1 MITQYEVPRY
11 LEQQLPVFSCQ
22 LQLAALK
29 MNIYQELQHFT
40 DYTKQAIL
48 QHNYALVK
56 RCFRLAD
63 KLYMQG
69 DSVVKSAIENTFIFS
84 FSSFM
89 SRDNV
94 EKLILKSL
102 IPERLFTLYLK
113 QIGKSGC

>member
-11 LEQQLPVFSCQ
+11 LEQQLPVFTCQ
-22 LQLAALK
+22 PQLVALK
-29 MNIYQELQHFT
+29 MNIYKELQHFT
-40 DYTKQAIL
+40 DYTRQAIL

-63 KLYMQG
+63 RLYTQG
-69 DSVVKSAIENTFIFS
+69 DTVVKSAIENTFIFS

-94 EKLILKSL
+94 EKLILKSF
-102 IPERLFTLYLK
+102 IPDRLYSLYLK
-113 QIGKSGC
+113 QISKSGC